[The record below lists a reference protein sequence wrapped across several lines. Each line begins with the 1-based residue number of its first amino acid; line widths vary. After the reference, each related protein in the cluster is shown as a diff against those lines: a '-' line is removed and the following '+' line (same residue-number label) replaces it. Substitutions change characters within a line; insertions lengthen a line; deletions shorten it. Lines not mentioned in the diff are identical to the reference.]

1 MHYGGAFMIAEVSM
15 LIFAVIGILSILRY
29 LIFKFISFKEDRFTL
44 VLPVFSESDEIFH
57 RIENL
62 REFLEFSGIHKK
74 CTVVIINYGAGDW
87 FLEKIQENYGYY
99 GFLKIIDSDEAG
111 DALKEIIY

>member
-1 MHYGGAFMIAEVSM
+1 MVAEVSM

-29 LIFKFISFKEDRFTL
+29 LIFKFISFKEEKFTL

-62 REFLEFSGIHKK
+62 REFCEFCGIHKK
-74 CTVVIINYGAGDW
+74 CTVVIVNYGANKW
-87 FLEKIQENYGYY
+87 FLEKIEEQYGYY
-99 GFLKIIDSDEAG
+99 GFLKIIEAEEVG
-111 DALKEIIY
+111 DALEEIIR